1 MAPRALHQLS
11 ARTVA
16 AKTKPGYYADGG
28 GLYLQVSPSGSKS
41 WIFRFTKAGR
51 AREMGLGSLRAV
63 SLARAREKAQDARS
77 LLADGTDPIQARRD
91 VQTAATL
98 AEMRSKPFRECAEAF
113 IEAHRA
119 GWKNAKHVA
128 QWENTLETYCY
139 PTLGD
144 LPVASIDAGLVL
156 KVLEPIWNEKPETA
170 SRLRGRIESILDWAT
185 VRGYREG
192 LNPARWRGHLD
203 QTLPKRSKVAKIVH
217 HAALP
222 YVEAPAFMKA
232 LRAIE
237 GVAPRA
243 LEFIILTAC
252 RTGEA
257 IAAEWSE
264 IDLAHKVWTIPA
276 SRMKAKREHKVPLSD
291 RAVEILRGLEKGA
304 FVFPGRS
311 GEQPLSNMAC
321 LKVLERMERDD
332 ITTHGFRSTFRD
344 WAAERTNF
352 PGFVVEM
359 ALAHT
364 IESKVEAAY
373 RRGDLF
379 GKRRQLMAAWSDY
392 LKSQPSKATIH
403 HIAGKTAPAGSR

>member
-1 MAPRALHQLS
+1 MATRKLKLLTALDVERKRKL
-11 ARTVA
+11 
-16 AKTKPGYYADGG
+16 GYFADGG
-28 GLYLQVSPSGSKS
+28 GLYLQVSPAGTKS
-41 WIFRFTKAGR
+41 WIFRFTRAGK
-51 AREMGLGSLRAV
+51 AREMGLGSKLAV
-63 SLARAREKAQDARS
+63 SLARAREKAQEARE
-77 LLADGTDPIQARRD
+77 LLADGIDPIQARD
-91 VQTAATL
+91 AAKTALVL
-98 AEMRSKPFRECAEAF
+98 AEKRSKHFRECAEAY
-113 IEAHRA
+113 IEAHRSS
-119 GWKNAKHVA
+119 WKNAKHVS

-139 PTLGD
+139 PELGG
-144 LPVASIDAGLVL
+144 LPVSSIDPGLVL

-203 QTLPKRSKVAKIVH
+203 QTLPKRSTVAKIVH

-222 YVEAPAFMKA
+222 YVQAPAFMRE
-232 LRAIE
+232 LRAVE
-237 GVAPRA
+237 GTAPRA

-257 IAAEWSE
+257 IAAQWSE

-276 SRMKAKREHKVPLSD
+276 ARTKAKKEHKVPLSD

-304 FVFPGRS
+304 FVFPGRKEEES
-311 GEQPLSNMAC
+311 LSNMAC
-321 LKVLERMERDD
+321 LKVLERMKRDN

-352 PGFVVEM
+352 PSFVVEM
-359 ALAHT
+359 ALAHA

-379 GKRRQLMAAWSDY
+379 EKRRQLMAGWSDY

-403 HIAGKTAPAGSR
+403 QIAANSGR